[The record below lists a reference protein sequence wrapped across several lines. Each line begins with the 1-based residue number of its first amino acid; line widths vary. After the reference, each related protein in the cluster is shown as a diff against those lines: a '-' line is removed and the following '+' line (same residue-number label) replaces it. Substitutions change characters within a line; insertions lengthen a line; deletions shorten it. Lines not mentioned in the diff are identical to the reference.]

1 MPNKSAIADFEV
13 DWARMV
19 TNVVRNAA
27 TLPPHITL
35 YSAPMEETLGALR
48 EIGASKQDRK
58 AVKQQET
65 KESQDLLKKGRKLA
79 EKLRAAIIAHHGR
92 ESEELVAYGINPRR
106 PRKPKPKGT
115 QPENPEPTPGTKPAP
130 QTGRKAKAGKKA
142 AQAAEPPEPEDP
154 APASQ
159 SNPAP
164 QAS

>member
-13 DWARMV
+13 DWSRLMA
-19 TNVVRNAA
+19 NVVRNAA
-27 TLPPHITL
+27 ELPPHITL
-35 YSAPMEETLGALR
+35 YSAPMEETLAALR

-65 KESQDLLKKGRKLA
+65 KESQDLLKKGRNLA
-79 EKLRAAIIAHHGR
+79 EKLRSAIIAHHGR

-106 PRKPKPKGT
+106 PRPRTPKKGT
-115 QPENPEPTPGTKPAP
+115 QPETPEPTPETKPAP
-130 QTGRKAKAGKKA
+130 QSGGQVTTAK
-142 AQAAEPPEPEDP
+142 AAEPPKPGDP

-159 SNPAP
+159 SNPSP